1 MGNPRPEEENSYRC
15 KKPFQIGKT
24 KKETTDTTM
33 KDMMDFL
40 KLEKENKE
48 IEGRIFR
55 DIRNVFRRE
64 KEKEI
69 NDIILKNIGN
79 RFENEEE
86 EK

>member
-1 MGNPRPEEENSYRC
+1 
-15 KKPFQIGKT
+15 
-24 KKETTDTTM
+24 M

-69 NDIILKNIGN
+69 NDIILKNIRN